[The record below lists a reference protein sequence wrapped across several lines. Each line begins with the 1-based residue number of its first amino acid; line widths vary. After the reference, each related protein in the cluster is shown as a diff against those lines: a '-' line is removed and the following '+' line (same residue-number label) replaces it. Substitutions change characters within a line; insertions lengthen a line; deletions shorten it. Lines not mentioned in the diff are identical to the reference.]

1 MTRDTCVA
9 VAAHRVE
16 RRQPAAGTRLPL
28 AVVFALVLTACA
40 PGQEFVRK
48 GQQMID
54 QGRLEEGIS
63 QLEKGL
69 SLEPG
74 NAEYRMLIIRQRDRQ
89 VALLLAKGD
98 ELRNSDQ
105 LIEASA
111 HYKRVLGFEPANTR
125 ARTGLEAVE
134 ALRRQQLR
142 VDEAQALLTL
152 TRRDEAEQKLR
163 NVLAENPSNL
173 RALLLKR
180 QLDDTAP
187 ASADAAQPILKPSL
201 RKPVTLDFR
210 EANLKAVFEALSRTT
225 GINFVFDREVRSD
238 IKVTLSVSN
247 ISIEDVV
254 GVLTQ
259 TNQLERKTLNEN
271 TVLIYP
277 NTAAK
282 QKDYLELAVKT
293 FYLGNSDAKAM
304 FTMLK
309 TVLKTKDLYADERLN
324 TLTMRDTVGA
334 IALAEKLIV
343 AQDLAE
349 PEVVLDVEI
358 LEVKRSRLTEI
369 GIDPPGKF
377 SVLNIVANP
386 ATVVSTAAGATTVL
400 NATTTT
406 TQLTLDRLRG
416 VRGASVGIDN
426 PSVNLR
432 AENGDTNILANPR
445 IRAKNREKARILIG
459 DRVPVIT
466 TTTTAN
472 VGVSESVSYLDVGLK
487 LDVEPTVFLDN
498 EVGVK
503 VNLEVSNIVR
513 EVRSRTG
520 SLTYQIGTRLAA
532 TALRLKDGE
541 TQVLAGLIGD
551 EDRRGVV
558 GFPWLLD
565 LPVLGRLF
573 SSERS
578 DRSKTEIVLLITP
591 RVVRNLAN
599 LSPDRNQHAGGTE
612 AQVGSPPLRV
622 QGAGKM
628 AMPPGTG
635 TRRATGAA
643 EPEPEPEPTPEPSA
657 QPVAPVAPAVPA
669 PAPASAPRVIPPGG
683 RVSAG

>member
-1 MTRDTCVA
+1 MNHSAAKAMPRHFRVRTLATA
-9 VAAHRVE
+9 VA
-16 RRQPAAGTRLPL
+16 L
-28 AVVFALVLTACA
+28 ATALSACA
-40 PGQEFVRK
+40 PGHDFVRK

-54 QGRLEEGIS
+54 EGRTDEGLS

-74 NAEYRMLIIRQRDRQ
+74 NAEYRMLLIRQRERH
-89 VALLLAKGD
+89 VTNLLAKAD
-98 ELRNSDQ
+98 AARNAGQYDDAT
-105 LIEASA
+105 AS
-111 HYKRVLGFEPANTR
+111 YKRVLAFEPANTR
-125 ARTGLEAVE
+125 ARTGLEAID
-134 ALRRQQLR
+134 ALRTQEARI
-142 VDEAQALLTL
+142 DAAQALLAQGK
-152 TRRDEAEQKLR
+152 RDDAEQRLR
-163 NVLAENPSNL
+163 GVLAENPASA
-173 RALLLKR
+173 RALALKR
-180 QLDDTAP
+180 QLDAAAP
-187 ASADAAQPILKPSL
+187 PLDDSAQPVLRQSL

-247 ISIEDVV
+247 ISIDDVI

-259 TNQLERKTLNEN
+259 TNQLERKMLNDN
-271 TVLIYP
+271 TVLLYP
-277 NTAAK
+277 NTPAK
-282 QKDYLELAVKT
+282 QKDYLDLAVKT

-324 TLTMRDTVGA
+324 TLTMRDTAAA
-334 IALAEKLIV
+334 IALAEKLLT

-349 PEVVLDVEI
+349 PEVVLEVEV
-358 LEVKRSRLTEI
+358 LEVKRSRLSEI

-386 ATVVSTAAGATTVL
+386 ATVVSTATGATTVL
-400 NATTTT
+400 NSTTTT

-416 VRGASVGIDN
+416 IRGSSVGIDN
-426 PSVNLR
+426 PSLNLR
-432 AENGDTNILANPR
+432 AENGDTNILATPR
-445 IRAKNREKARILIG
+445 IRAKNHEKARILIG

-487 LDVEPTVFLDN
+487 LDVEPTVFPDN
-498 EVGVK
+498 DVGVK

-520 SLTYQIGTRLAA
+520 SLTYQIGTRLAT

-551 EDRRGVV
+551 EDRRGVAGV
-558 GFPWLLD
+558 PWLLE

-573 SSERS
+573 SSEHNDS
-578 DRSKTEIVLLITP
+578 SKTEIVLLITP

-612 AQVGSPPLRV
+612 TLVGSPPLRV
-622 QGAGKM
+622 KGPGKVS
-628 AMPPGTG
+628 MPPGVG
-635 TRRATGAA
+635 TRRAADPV
-643 EPEPEPEPTPEPSA
+643 PEPEPEPAPEPSVP
-657 QPVAPVAPAVPA
+657 PVPPAAGTPPPSPA
-669 PAPASAPRVIPPGG
+669 PESPKAPGAGSRLNPG
-683 RVSAG
+683 